1 MDLISIIVP
10 CYNMEKKI
18 KKCICSIKKQ
28 SYKNFEAI
36 LIDDGSKDKTK
47 EIIKKNIKNDKRFK
61 YVYKKNGGVSSARNK
76 GIEKAKG
83 KYICFIDSDDY
94 VEKNYLKELYKC
106 LIENDSDVSAC
117 YFNRIY
123 DKKSVINR
131 VDNEIDLLKFPAPWN
146 KLYKT
151 ELFKKNNI
159 KFPVGKWYEDLC
171 VSSEILFKLNKVSIV
186 NKPLY
191 NYIFIQNSSSIM
203 HTYDDRIYQVYD
215 MVEDIEKFAK
225 NNKLYNKHKD
235 KIEFICVYHIL
246 VGTIYR
252 SSFRDDFNKN
262 TIKSITSYVEK
273 KYPNWYKNNEIKNLP
288 FVYKTYLKFL
298 KFHCYNLIYI
308 MLKLFNDKMK
318 V

>member
-10 CYNMEKKI
+10 CYNMERKI

-36 LIDDGSKDKTK
+36 LVDDGSKDKTK
-47 EIIKKNIKNDKRFK
+47 EIIKKNIENDKRFK

-94 VEKNYLKELYKC
+94 VGKDYLKELYKC

-123 DKKSVINR
+123 DKKSVINK

-146 KLYKT
+146 KLYKK
-151 ELFKKNNI
+151 ELFKQNNI

-171 VSSEILFKLNKVSIV
+171 VSSEILFKLNKISIV

-191 NYIFIQNSSSIM
+191 NYIFSQNSSSIM
-203 HTYDDRIYQVYD
+203 HTYDDRIYQIYD

-252 SSFRDDFNKN
+252 SSFRGDFNKN

-273 KYPNWYKNNEIKNLP
+273 KYPNWYKNDELKNLP

>member
-191 NYIFIQNSSSIM
+191 NSS
-203 HTYDDRIYQVYD
+203 
-215 MVEDIEKFAK
+215 
-225 NNKLYNKHKD
+225 
-235 KIEFICVYHIL
+235 
-246 VGTIYR
+246 
-252 SSFRDDFNKN
+252 
-262 TIKSITSYVEK
+262 
-273 KYPNWYKNNEIKNLP
+273 
-288 FVYKTYLKFL
+288 
-298 KFHCYNLIYI
+298 
-308 MLKLFNDKMK
+308 
-318 V
+318 